1 MSTFSDYKLYK
12 QYEPEYSEWKLKR
25 DTQNAKR
32 LEYLKKHPELNNK
45 QDIQRAHA
53 LLRAIDIMDEYSQKR
68 AEDMEVATETVVGYA
83 MDAAAFIGMGA
94 GFFLCKIKP
103 VEDLILKILKPIGN
117 ALKKDFTKTEGSKAI
132 AVQVAGLGFGVLLS
146 MFAAIPLMAW
156 AAKTEV
162 SASRKGRFEAM
173 DKELDNPNGFAV
185 LTNEQI
191 KEAQEIAKGINIE
204 EKNGNKITRGFQDSW
219 NTIKDMVTDSDE
231 YLRQRAAFLQELEER
246 DNRINDKMTPEEIE
260 AAKRDKQL
268 LTKIVEKIDIASQD
282 YAENA
287 ELGTQTA
294 VLSLGA
300 FGGLLSLGLNKLLN
314 FLNIKS
320 AGKISSITNI
330 VTGAAVIAGSIFAAQ
345 IQKYA
350 SRVGRYKV
358 KQELMRNPE
367 ELIYVDDEK
376 ASKLENVEPKPQKK
390 KSFFKFLAG
399 LYKDNQ
405 EYHDYKKKQGKAEKR
420 FYKATEQL
428 ELSEK
433 QIKDA
438 VTLQKNTFRTFNK
451 IDENSQKYSESV
463 EALGKAIMTPI
474 SLIFTTIGGIAA
486 PLIAFGKK
494 LPETK
499 IEYAN
504 SYAKMFGIV
513 LLSVAPSIIMNAFI
527 TKEQK
532 KASRVADMMA
542 IKELDDYKNFRA

>member
-12 QYEPEYSEWKLKR
+12 QYEPEYSGWKLQR

-45 QDIQRAHA
+45 QDIQRAQS

-94 GFFLCKIKP
+94 GLFLCKIKP

-191 KEAQEIAKGINIE
+191 KEAQEIAKGINVE
-204 EKNGNKITRGFQDSW
+204 EKTGNKITKGFQDSW
-219 NTIKDMVTDSDE
+219 KTVRDMVTDSDE
-231 YLRQRAAFLQELEER
+231 YLKQRIEFLQELEER
-246 DNRINDKMTPEEIE
+246 DNRINDNMTPEEIE

-300 FGGLLSLGLNKLLN
+300 FGSLLSLGLNKLLN

-320 AGKISSITNI
+320 AGKVSAITNI

-345 IQKYA
+345 IQKHA

-376 ASKLENVEPKPQKK
+376 ASKLENVEPKQQKK

-399 LYKDNQ
+399 LYKDNK
-405 EYHDYKKKQGKAEKR
+405 EYQDYKKKQGKAEKQ

-463 EALGKAIMTPI
+463 EALGKALMTPI
-474 SLIFTTIGGIAA
+474 SLIFATIGGIAA

-494 LPETK
+494 LPQTK

-504 SYAKMFGIV
+504 SYAKMYGVI
-513 LLSVAPSIIMNAFI
+513 LLSVLPSIIMNAAI

>member
-1 MSTFSDYKLYK
+1 M
-12 QYEPEYSEWKLKR
+12 
-25 DTQNAKR
+25 
-32 LEYLKKHPELNNK
+32 
-45 QDIQRAHA
+45 
-53 LLRAIDIMDEYSQKR
+53 
-68 AEDMEVATETVVGYA
+68 
-83 MDAAAFIGMGA
+83 
-94 GFFLCKIKP
+94 
-103 VEDLILKILKPIGN
+103 KPIGN

-191 KEAQEIAKGINIE
+191 KEAQEIAKGINVE
-204 EKNGNKITRGFQDSW
+204 EKTGNKITKGFQDSW
-219 NTIKDMVTDSDE
+219 NTVRDMVTDSDE
-231 YLRQRAAFLQELEER
+231 YLKQRIEFLQELEER
-246 DNRINDKMTPEEIE
+246 DNRINDNMTPEEIE

-287 ELGTQTA
+287 ELETQTA

-300 FGGLLSLGLNKLLN
+300 FGSLLSLCLNKLLN

-320 AGKISSITNI
+320 AGKVSAITNI

-376 ASKLENVEPKPQKK
+376 ASKLENVEPKQQKK
-390 KSFFKFLAG
+390 KSFFKFLSG
-399 LYKDNQ
+399 LYKDNK
-405 EYHDYKKKQGKAEKR
+405 EYQDYKKKQGKAEKQ

-463 EALGKAIMTPI
+463 EALGKALMTPI
-474 SLIFTTIGGIAA
+474 SLIFATIGGIAA

-494 LPETK
+494 LPQTK

-504 SYAKMFGIV
+504 SYAKMYGVI
-513 LLSVAPSIIMNAFI
+513 LLSVLPSIIMNAAI